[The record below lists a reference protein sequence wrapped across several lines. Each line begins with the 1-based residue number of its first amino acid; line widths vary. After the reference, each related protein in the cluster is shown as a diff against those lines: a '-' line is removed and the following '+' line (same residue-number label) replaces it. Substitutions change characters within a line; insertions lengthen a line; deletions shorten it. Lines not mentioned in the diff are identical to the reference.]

1 MEGKEDRLPTRT
13 NLRNFL
19 WREKNLRQVENVL
32 NKFCYCLSIY
42 LESFNM
48 ESSGNP
54 PAHSKKIIE
63 IEDIKREKDEID
75 FLESKKEKLLFQI
88 NELESKQKGK
98 QWQLHH

>member
-1 MEGKEDRLPTRT
+1 
-13 NLRNFL
+13 
-19 WREKNLRQVENVL
+19 
-32 NKFCYCLSIY
+32 
-42 LESFNM
+42 M